1 MNMKVN
7 KKKSF
12 VSEMDAEISELSSL
26 NRSSWLYFC
35 WICMSRKKITVNL
48 DMIRFY
54 WSFLFQWNEGIL
66 SIS

>member
-26 NRSSWLYFC
+26 NRSS
-35 WICMSRKKITVNL
+35 
-48 DMIRFY
+48 
-54 WSFLFQWNEGIL
+54 
-66 SIS
+66 